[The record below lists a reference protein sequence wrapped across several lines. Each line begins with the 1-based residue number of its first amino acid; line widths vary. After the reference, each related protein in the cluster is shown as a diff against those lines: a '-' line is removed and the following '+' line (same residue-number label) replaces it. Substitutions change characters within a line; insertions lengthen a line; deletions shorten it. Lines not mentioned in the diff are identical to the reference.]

1 MTFVVICHGMPCIE
15 IIIQLAAIVWTG
27 HQETWIACLNAI
39 DLKSLDTSLHHDRIF
54 SASARV
60 PPSLGCLH
68 FNASPQRPGGFMG
81 TWKPRSIGFIHIDRI
96 IQNLLT
102 EFWPQRIWGDQI
114 NLAANP
120 LLQIQLKADKLE

>member
-1 MTFVVICHGMPCIE
+1 MTFAVICHGMPCIE

-68 FNASPQRPGGFMG
+68 FNVRRHGG
-81 TWKPRSIGFIHIDRI
+81 KVLHQHAVDEDVS
-96 IQNLLT
+96 
-102 EFWPQRIWGDQI
+102 
-114 NLAANP
+114 AANTTEQDP
-120 LLQIQLKADKLE
+120 VGAMVEEGDETPG